1 MELAWNL
8 NELYNSNEQFDADFK
23 KLKDVAN
30 KIIATKGT
38 LNNASGL
45 LQYYKLAEEYGKI
58 QEKMVNYLFF
68 MKSLDGSNIFAIEKL
83 AEIENYVQK
92 FHLETTFIM
101 KEIKKIPNAS
111 LKEWAKLKEFKDYD
125 NDILDIIKIKKH
137 TLPVSQEKLMIN
149 AGFSTSH
156 EELFDCLDNVELKF
170 GYVKNEKGERVEL
183 TNSNY
188 HSFASNVN
196 KEIRKPAIL
205 KMYKAFGSVNQTLA
219 TNYISHLKYNDFV
232 AKAYKYKSTQQMCL
246 FGDDL
251 PFDLPQIV
259 VKNIT
264 KHLPKLHEYY
274 AWRKS
279 FMNLNK
285 FESCDLSCKLFD
297 KSVSNEYELTEAIDI
312 IKKAL
317 YPLGESYTKMLDE
330 AVDKK
335 WIDSRLLQNKN
346 SGAYCADVYNVHP
359 YILLSYDK
367 TQNSISTLAHEF
379 GHAMHTYYSQKYQP
393 YAKANYSIFVAEVA
407 STVNE
412 LLLADYFIKNSKT
425 KEQQIAN
432 ITELLRT
439 FIATTFT
446 QTEYTEFE
454 IYVHDAIDN
463 GEPLSYNKLNEYYLN
478 LQKKYCGKGVNVLD
492 TDKYHWSRI
501 PHFYSDFYVF
511 KYVTGWV
518 AACAIVEKLK
528 TEKDYVNKYIKFL
541 SSGSSRKPCD
551 LLKIADIDI
560 LNQDTYNKAFKLFNK
575 YLQILQN

>member
-1 MELAWNL
+1 MNPRQMA
-8 NELYNSNEQFDADFK
+8 
-23 KLKDVAN
+23 V
-30 KIIATKGT
+30 TK
-38 LNNASGL
+38 SG
-45 LQYYKLAEEYGKI
+45 K
-58 QEKMVNYLFF
+58 
-68 MKSLDGSNIFAIEKL
+68 
-83 AEIENYVQK
+83 
-92 FHLETTFIM
+92 
-101 KEIKKIPNAS
+101 
-111 LKEWAKLKEFKDYD
+111 
-125 NDILDIIKIKKH
+125 
-137 TLPVSQEKLMIN
+137 
-149 AGFSTSH
+149 
-156 EELFDCLDNVELKF
+156 
-170 GYVKNEKGERVEL
+170 
-183 TNSNY
+183 
-188 HSFASNVN
+188 
-196 KEIRKPAIL
+196 
-205 KMYKAFGSVNQTLA
+205 
-219 TNYISHLKYNDFV
+219 
-232 AKAYKYKSTQQMCL
+232 
-246 FGDDL
+246 
-251 PFDLPQIV
+251 
-259 VKNIT
+259 
-264 KHLPKLHEYY
+264 
-274 AWRKS
+274 
-279 FMNLNK
+279 
-285 FESCDLSCKLFD
+285 
-297 KSVSNEYELTEAIDI
+297 
-312 IKKAL
+312 
-317 YPLGESYTKMLDE
+317 
-330 AVDKK
+330 
-335 WIDSRLLQNKN
+335 
-346 SGAYCADVYNVHP
+346 YNVHP

>member
-8 NELYNSNEQFDADFK
+8 NELYNSNEKFDADFK
-23 KLKDVAN
+23 TLKEIGN
-30 KIIATKGT
+30 KIIATKGK
-38 LNNASGL
+38 LNSANGL
-45 LQYYKLAEEYGKI
+45 LKYFRLAEEYGKI
-58 QEKMVNYLFF
+58 QEKLVNYLFF

-83 AEIENYVQK
+83 AEIENYVQQ
-92 FHLETTFIM
+92 FHLSTTFIM
-101 KEIKKIPNAS
+101 KEIKKISNTQ
-111 LKEWAKLKEFKDYD
+111 LKQWALLNEFKDFD
-125 NDILDIIKIKKH
+125 NDINDIIKIKKH
-137 TLPVSQEKLMIN
+137 TLLSSQEKLMIN
-149 AGFSTSH
+149 AGFCASH

-170 GYVKNEKGERVEL
+170 GKVKNETGESVEL

-188 HSFASNVN
+188 HTFASDYN
-196 KEIRKPAIL
+196 KKIRKPAIL
-205 KMYKAFGSVNQTLA
+205 KMYKTFGSVNQTLSI
-219 TNYISHLKYNDFV
+219 NYISHLKYNDFV
-232 AKAYKYKSTQQMCL
+232 AKSYKYKSTQHLCL

-251 PFDLPQIV
+251 PYNLPQIV
-259 VKNIT
+259 VKNVT
-264 KHLPKLHEYY
+264 RHLPKLHEYY
-274 AWRKS
+274 AWRKK
-279 FMNLNK
+279 FMNLDK

-297 KSVSNEYELTEAIDI
+297 KSISSEYELNDAIDI

-317 YPLGESYTKMLDE
+317 TPLGKDYINMLDE
-330 AVDKK
+330 AVDKC
-335 WIDSRLLQNKN
+335 WIDSRCLPNKN

-367 TQNSISTLAHEF
+367 TQNSVSTLAHEF

-393 YAKANYSIFVAEVA
+393 YAKAGYSIFVAEVA

-412 LLLADYFIKNSKT
+412 LLLADYFINNSKT

-454 IYVHDAIDN
+454 IYVHDAIQN
-463 GEPLSYNKLNEYYLN
+463 GEPLSYNKLNECYLN
-478 LQKKYCGKGVNVLD
+478 LQKKYCGKGVSVLD

-518 AACAIVEKLK
+518 AACAIAEKLK
-528 TEKDYVNKYIKFL
+528 TEKNYIKKYIKFL
-541 SSGSSRKPCD
+541 SSGSEKKPCD
-551 LLKIADIDI
+551 LLKLADVDI
-560 LNQDTYNKAFKLFNK
+560 LNENTYNKAFELFNK
-575 YLQILQN
+575 YLQMLKN